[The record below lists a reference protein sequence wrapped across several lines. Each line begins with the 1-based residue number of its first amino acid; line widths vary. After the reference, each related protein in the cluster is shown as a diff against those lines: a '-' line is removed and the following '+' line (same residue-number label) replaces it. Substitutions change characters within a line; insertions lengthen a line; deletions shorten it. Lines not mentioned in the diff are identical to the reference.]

1 LNEKNFDDIILNGDM
16 KEIKSIEN
24 LENNIIF
31 RFLNNNNNWNAT
43 NNDNNNEKEPKHTL
57 IENIIQ
63 KIGLFLLTPNT
74 YITSDITQLQNITDL
89 NIKYKIFCI
98 NLYYDYNFKS
108 FSYSFYF
115 IYMRINLL

>member
-1 LNEKNFDDIILNGDM
+1 MNEKNFDDIILNGDM